1 MLEPQAHPGVAFVAT
16 FEGAGRRGVGKDE
29 EPRPVAP
36 HAVETL
42 AQEVIFMVEH
52 LLDPLP

>member
-16 FEGAGRRGVGKDE
+16 LEGTGRRGIGKDE
-29 EPRPVAP
+29 EPRAVAS
-36 HAVETL
+36 HAVETF
-42 AQEVIFMVEH
+42 AEEVVLVVEH